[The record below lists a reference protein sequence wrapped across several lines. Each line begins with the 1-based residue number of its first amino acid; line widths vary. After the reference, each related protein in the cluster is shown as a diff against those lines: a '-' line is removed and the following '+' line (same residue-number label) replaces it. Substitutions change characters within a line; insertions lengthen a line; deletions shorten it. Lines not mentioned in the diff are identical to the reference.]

1 MRRQLFAIAL
11 ACLGLLS
18 CDEFDFPGMVAGSSP
33 ASNERFAVSKA
44 YNDAHGSAYFGIEGS
59 EYTFYAATDA
69 HVSTTADGLS
79 RFVYDYYTDDA
90 AAPFALFLGDAM
102 DKKNNFGRF
111 LTTVNP
117 IATRGRTLFCTPG
130 NHDLYFGQWT
140 DYIKEMKT
148 ASYCFT
154 VNNVLVNTTDLSDLY
169 ICLDSASGTLGTDQK
184 AWLEDVLA
192 KAKGHHRHII
202 VFTHTHFFKRD
213 NSQGHTSNFNLEEG
227 HYLANLF
234 SENGVDLVLSGHD
247 HFFEDTWFKNVHFVT
262 LTAITDK
269 MEEKCYYTFK
279 VTDKDITVTSHPAD
293 KAPGAS
299 EQWPV
304 Y

>member
-1 MRRQLFAIAL
+1 MKRQLFAIAL
-11 ACLGLLS
+11 ACLGLIS
-18 CDEFDFPGMVAGSSP
+18 CDEYDFPGMIAGSSP
-33 ASNERFAVSKA
+33 SSNERFAVSKA
-44 YNDAHGSAYFGIEGS
+44 YNDTHDPAYFGINGS

-69 HVSTTADGLS
+69 HISTSADGMD
-79 RFVYDYYTDDA
+79 RFVYDCFYDDA
-90 AAPFALFLGDAM
+90 AGPFALFLGDAM

-111 LTTVNP
+111 LDAVRWFGV
-117 IATRGRTLFCTPG
+117 RGRTLFCTPG

-140 DYIKEMKT
+140 DFIKEKKT

-154 VNNVLVNTTDLSDLY
+154 VNNVLINTTDLSDLY

-213 NSQGHTSNFNLEEG
+213 NSQGHTSNFDLEEG
-227 HYLANLF
+227 HYLADLF

-247 HFFEDTWFKNVHFVT
+247 HHFEDTWFKNVHFVT
-262 LTAITDK
+262 LAAIADK
-269 MEEKCYYTFK
+269 EDEQYYYTFK
-279 VTDKDITVTSHPAD
+279 VTDKDITLTSHLIRETANVGS
-293 KAPGAS
+293 K
-299 EQWPV
+299 
-304 Y
+304 YKY